1 MGKCLIL
8 KCMDRQGARS
18 DTHAG
23 RTSQCGVIIFFLIPN
38 HNNTIKQYLEIAA
51 ISPHS
56 MSGSIMS

>member
-1 MGKCLIL
+1 
-8 KCMDRQGARS
+8 MDRQGARS

-56 MSGSIMS
+56 MSGPIML